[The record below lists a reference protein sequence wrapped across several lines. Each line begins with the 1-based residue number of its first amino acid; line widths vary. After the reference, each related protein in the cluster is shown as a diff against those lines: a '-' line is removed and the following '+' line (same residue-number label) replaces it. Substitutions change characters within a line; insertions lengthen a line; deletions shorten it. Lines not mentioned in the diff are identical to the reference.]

1 MSIKFS
7 SFRSLL
13 KYTDTFEKE
22 NAEFINKIETNLQE
36 KLIETSIEDYDC
48 DIKLLFIQTGGS
60 EGIFLKNLDKLQS
73 PFYLLTN
80 GGNNSLA
87 ASLEILTYARLHGYV
102 GEVLHGD
109 SSYIAKRISCIVEN
123 NRIKKELST
132 MTLGVL
138 GEPSDWLISSIPD
151 ENKLKERLGINLK
164 YLPLEAVE
172 NGINTTDTHLDKS
185 LEFDKANSVFVN
197 IKELVEKHNL
207 SGLTIRCFDLLSS
220 IKMTGCLALAKL
232 NQEGI
237 VSACEGDITA
247 LISMILVKTIF
258 NQSSFQAN
266 PSRIDT
272 TKNEIV
278 FAHCT
283 IPLDMVSKY
292 DYDTHFESGIG
303 VAIKGTMRTEDVTVF
318 RLSSSL
324 EEYTILEGQIVDNL
338 NEPNLCR
345 TQVRIKCLDD
355 VSVLLKKPCGNH
367 HIIFYGHHRERLENV
382 LKSLLLN
389 N

>member
-13 KYTDTFEKE
+13 KYADAFEKE
-22 NAEFINKIETNLQE
+22 NAEFIDEIEASLQE

-48 DIKLLFIQTGGS
+48 DLKLLFIQTGGS

-132 MTLGVL
+132 ITLGVF

-151 ENKLKERLGINLK
+151 DNKLKEKFGINLK
-164 YLPLEAVE
+164 YLPLTDVEHFIDKDNTSSNHNTEMNKALAVYS
-172 NGINTTDTHLDKS
+172 NINY
-185 LEFDKANSVFVN
+185 
-197 IKELVEKHNL
+197 LVKKHNL
-207 SGLTIRCFDLLSS
+207 RGLTIRCFDLLSS

-272 TKNEIV
+272 TKNEII

-303 VAIKGTMRTEDVTVF
+303 VAIKGTMRMEEVTVF

-324 EEYTILEGQIVDNL
+324 DEFTVLEGEIVDNL
-338 NEPNLCR
+338 SEHNLCR
-345 TQVRIKCLDD
+345 TQVKIKCADD
-355 VSVLLKKPCGNH
+355 VTVLLKKPCGNH
-367 HIIFYGHHRERLENV
+367 HIIFYGHHKKRLESV
-382 LKSLLLN
+382 LKSLLFE
-389 N
+389 